1 MSVLWILATI
11 LAHASAL
18 VRARRRFLAARH
30 VLMRAEARL
39 RQSIWSPSADPVLV
53 EDIRAL
59 LRRHGLADARF
70 SEAMFPRLGG
80 DTLLSEGISTADP
93 AVQGKLRIALFRV
106 YGAESAIYAEA
117 RSLDT
122 LVWRFC
128 MGPLALLGGDP
139 RAARPALRLALALIW
154 LCALYWVVLPRLP

>member
-1 MSVLWILATI
+1 MDSPTRG
-11 LAHASAL
+11 S
-18 VRARRRFLAARH
+18 ARRCSRGSGATRF
-30 VLMRAEARL
+30 
-39 RQSIWSPSADPVLV
+39 
-53 EDIRAL
+53 
-59 LRRHGLADARF
+59 
-70 SEAMFPRLGG
+70 FPR
-80 DTLLSEGISTADP
+80 A
-93 AVQGKLRIALFRV
+93 RIALFRV